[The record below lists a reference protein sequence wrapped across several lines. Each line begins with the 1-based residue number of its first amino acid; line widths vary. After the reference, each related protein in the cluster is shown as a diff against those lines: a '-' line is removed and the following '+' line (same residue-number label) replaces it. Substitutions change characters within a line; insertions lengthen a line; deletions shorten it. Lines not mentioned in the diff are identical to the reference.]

1 MFYQIG
7 DDESASRS
15 FIKNLTFVNPSM
27 HISFQ
32 SFRIKADAML
42 AYQLVGADLENVH
55 FISPKATTDFTERNS
70 YSNPYFGGIAA
81 RVNGCSFKGCSLLD
95 ADFDM
100 PNSAVGGIGANFII
114 NGSEINACASP
125 AKSPANAT

>member
-55 FISPKATTDFTERNS
+55 SSAPKQQLTSPSATHIPTH
-70 YSNPYFGGIAA
+70 I
-81 RVNGCSFKGCSLLD
+81 
-95 ADFDM
+95 
-100 PNSAVGGIGANFII
+100 SAV
-114 NGSEINACASP
+114 SLP
-125 AKSPANAT
+125 A